1 MSRYLDV
8 QNIAALIRKRGLLPF
23 ITDLAEYIRAD
34 YLRWPEFEKSARLAS
49 HSADG
54 VIELMPVADSKLYGY
69 KYVNGHPKN
78 PMHGKPTVMAY
89 GALAEVETGY
99 PLLLCDL
106 TLMTALR
113 TAATSALAAQAMARP
128 ESASMAVIGNG
139 AQSEFQVLA
148 FYALLNIR
156 DIHAY
161 DLDQAQSERLKRNLE
176 AYPDINVTL
185 ANSVEEAV
193 NGADIVTTLT
203 AVKQR
208 ASVITS
214 AMIGDGV
221 HINGVGGDCPGKTE
235 LDPELLPRAARVAV
249 EFPPQTRVEGE
260 VQQMPADFPVV
271 ELWRLLSGEVVGR
284 TSEQELTVFDSVGF
298 ALEDFSSLR
307 LVYDLAEQFD
317 IGMNTDLVAV
327 PRDVHNLFAA
337 LSD

>member
-8 QNIAALIRKRGLLPF
+8 QNIAGLIRKRGLLPF

-54 VIELMPVADSKLYGY
+54 VIELMPVADGKLYGY

-89 GALAEVETGY
+89 GALAEVKTGY

-156 DIHAY
+156 DIYAY
-161 DLDQAQSERLKRNLE
+161 DLDPAHSERLKRNLA
-176 AYPDINVTL
+176 AYPEISVTL

-214 AMIGDGV
+214 AMIDDGV

-235 LDPELLPRAARVAV
+235 LDPELLLRAARVAV

-260 VQQMPADFPVV
+260 VQQMAGDFPVI
-271 ELWRLLSGEVVGR
+271 ELWRLLSGGVTGR
-284 TSEQELTVFDSVGF
+284 LSAQELTVFDSVGF

-307 LVYDLAEQFD
+307 LVYDLAEQLD
-317 IGMNTDLVAV
+317 IGMDTDLVAV

>member
-23 ITDLAEYIRAD
+23 ITDLADYIRAD
-34 YLRWPEFEKSARLAS
+34 YLRWNEFEKSARLAS
-49 HSADG
+49 HSAEG
-54 VIELMPVADSKLYGY
+54 VIELMPVADGSLYGY

-78 PMHGKPTVMAY
+78 PTHGKPTVMAY

-99 PLLLCDL
+99 PLVLCDL

-113 TAATSALAAQAMARP
+113 TAATSALTAQAMARP
-128 ESASMAVIGNG
+128 DSASMAVIGNG

-156 DIHAY
+156 EIHAY
-161 DLDQAQSERLKRNLE
+161 DLDQAQSERLKRNLA
-176 AYPDINVTL
+176 AYPEISVTL

-193 NGADIVTTLT
+193 RGADIVTTLT
-203 AVKQR
+203 AVKHR

-214 AMIGDGV
+214 AMIDDGV

-235 LDPELLPRAARVAV
+235 LEADLLPRAARVAV

-271 ELWRLLSGEVVGR
+271 ELWRLLNGEVKGR
-284 TSEQELTVFDSVGF
+284 MNDQELTIFDSVGF

-307 LVYDLAEQFD
+307 LVYDLAEKFD
-317 IGMNTDLVAV
+317 IGMTTDLVAV